1 MSFNYLGTNSLIGRF
16 EGTVHSELARSTITN
31 TTRRRH
37 DGYTLPAD
45 VVFYAPLNDP
55 IGTPVHKAATF
66 TSLAGSTRASRVHN
80 AWSHTGD
87 DQLGAFVADLDD
99 GIGSNTIP
107 FGNTSCYHNSDDGTR
122 FAVETEQG
130 KTIFYDR
137 VSGTGINA
145 NVRNFTIEMFYF
157 LPSSDA
163 WDGQWARLFR
173 LGGWGSN
180 ADGMEGQRSSYSNNS
195 LILSF
200 HTTSGNTNRQAVTLS
215 SMGTNEWKYLR
226 MCWDVENGRV
236 VVHHAGSSGTGNN
249 GTAPRRLNSTQSY
262 FEDDFTLEGR
272 DVAGAQLAI
281 GHHQTDDNKAF
292 KGAFNELIIR
302 VDDPDA
308 TTKNDSD
315 PIAIPSSPL
324 ISL

>member
-1 MSFNYLGTNSLIGRF
+1 M
-16 EGTVHSELARSTITN
+16 
-31 TTRRRH
+31 
-37 DGYTLPAD
+37 
-45 VVFYAPLNDP
+45 VFYAPLNDP

-137 VSGTGINA
+137 VSGTGITA

-180 ADGMEGQRSSYSNNS
+180 ADGIEGQRNNYSNNS
-195 LILSF
+195 IIFGFS
-200 HTTSGNTNRQAVTLS
+200 TTANDVNRQYVSLGN
-215 SMGTNEWKYLR
+215 MGTNQWKYLR

-236 VVHHAGSSGTGNN
+236 VCHHAGSGGGSGS
-249 GTAPRRLNSTQSY
+249 AARRLNSTQSY

-281 GHHQTDDNKAF
+281 GHWVGDDSKAF
-292 KGAFNELIIR
+292 KGGFNELIIR

-315 PIAIPSSPL
+315 PIDIPSSPL

>member
-16 EGTVHSELARSTITN
+16 EGTVHSELAKSTITN

-99 GIGSNTIP
+99 GIGSDTIP
-107 FGNTSCYHNSDDGTR
+107 FGNTSCYHSSDNSTR

-137 VSGTGINA
+137 ISGTGIDA

-180 ADGMEGQRSSYSNNS
+180 ADGIEAQRNSNSNNS
-195 LILSF
+195 IKFRF
-200 HTTSGNTNRQAVTLS
+200 HTTSNNSNSQGVTLVN
-215 SMGTNEWKYLR
+215 MGTNKWKYFR

-236 VVHHAGSSGTGNN
+236 VFHHGGSGGGSGTV
-249 GTAPRRLNSTQSY
+249 ARRLDSTQSY

-272 DVAGAQLAI
+272 DVASAQLAL

-292 KGAFNELIIR
+292 KGGFNELIIR

-315 PIAIPSSPL
+315 FIAVPSSPL

>member
-99 GIGSNTIP
+99 GGNDGIP
-107 FGNTSCYHNSDDGTR
+107 FGNTTCYHSSDNSTR
-122 FAVETEQG
+122 FAAETEQG

-137 VSGTGINA
+137 VSGTGIDA
-145 NVRNFTIEMFYF
+145 NVRNFTMEMFYYY
-157 LPSSDA
+157 PSSDA

-180 ADGMEGQRSSYSNNS
+180 ADGIEGQRNNYSNNS
-195 LILSF
+195 IIFGFS
-200 HTTSGNTNRQAVTLS
+200 TTANDVNRQYVSLGN
-215 SMGTNEWKYLR
+215 MGTNQWKYLR

-236 VVHHAGSSGTGNN
+236 VCHHAGSGGGSGT
-249 GTAPRRLNSTQSY
+249 AARRLNSTQSY

-281 GHHQTDDNKAF
+281 GHWVGDDSKAF
-292 KGAFNELIIR
+292 KGGFNELIIR

-315 PIAIPSSPL
+315 PIDIPSSPL

>member
-16 EGTVHSELARSTITN
+16 EGTIHSELARSTITN

-45 VVFYAPLNDP
+45 VIFYAPLNDP

-180 ADGMEGQRSSYSNNS
+180 ADGIEGQRNNYSNNS
-195 LILSF
+195 IIFGFS
-200 HTTSGNTNRQAVTLS
+200 TTANDVNRQYVSLGN
-215 SMGTNEWKYLR
+215 MGTNQWKYLR
-226 MCWDVENGRV
+226 MCCDVENGRV
-236 VVHHAGSSGTGNN
+236 VCHHAGSGGGSGT
-249 GTAPRRLNSTQSY
+249 AARRLNSTQSY

-281 GHHQTDDNKAF
+281 GHWVGDDSKAF
-292 KGAFNELIIR
+292 KGGFNELIIR

-315 PIAIPSSPL
+315 PIDIPSSPL